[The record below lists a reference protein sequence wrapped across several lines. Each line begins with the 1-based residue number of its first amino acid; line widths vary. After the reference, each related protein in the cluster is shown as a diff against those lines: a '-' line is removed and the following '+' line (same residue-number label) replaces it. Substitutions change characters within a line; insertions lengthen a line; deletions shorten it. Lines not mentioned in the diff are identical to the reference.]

1 MVVHKVDRPFGAEG
15 KVLLFEAMDPTEKS
29 VAWLVERGVDVSVG
43 KKMWDPDFR
52 RFSEDEIIHA
62 AEGCVAVMG
71 ASGAHFTRRVI
82 ASLPTLRIISKFG
95 MGYDSIDV
103 GAATEHGIVVTN
115 TPDDFNLTAVAEHT
129 IASILA
135 LKKQLLVWTPAFMR
149 SGGWRGDV
157 FARYL
162 TGNTIGIVGFGRIGR
177 SVATRLAGWGVKIVI
192 YDPFARD
199 LPEGVT
205 SVSLDDLLRTSDV
218 VTLHATPTAETHH
231 MIGSAE
237 LALMKPSA
245 LLINTGRHSL
255 VDYGALREVLRER
268 RIAGAALDVFEIE
281 PPDPQDMLFRLD
293 NVLVTP
299 HSAAWTFETVE
310 SMGWHGARNLWALMS
325 GEGTAD
331 IVNPEVLT
339 MINGRESVEE

>member
-1 MVVHKVDRPFGAEG
+1 MTVHKVDRPIGVSG
-15 KVLLFEAMDPTEKS
+15 KVLLFEAMDPTEQS

-43 KKMWDPDFR
+43 KKMWDRDFK

-62 AEGCVAVMG
+62 AQGCVAVMG
-71 ASGAHFTRRVI
+71 ASGAHFTRKVI
-82 ASLPTLRIISKFG
+82 ASLPALRVISKFG

-103 GAATEHGIVVTN
+103 AAATEHGIVVTN

-135 LKKQLLVWTPAFMR
+135 LKKQFLVWTPGFMR

-157 FARYL
+157 FAGYL
-162 TGNTIGIVGFGRIGR
+162 TGNTVGIVGFGRIGR
-177 SVATRLAGWGVKIVI
+177 SVAARLAGWGVKILI
-192 YDPFARD
+192 HDPFARD
-199 LPEGVT
+199 LPDDVT
-205 SVSLDDLLRTSDV
+205 SVSLEDLLRASDV
-218 VTLHATPTAETHH
+218 VTLHATPTAQTRH
-231 MIGSAE
+231 MIGSDE

-245 LLINTGRHSL
+245 LLINTGRSSL
-255 VDYGALREVLRER
+255 VDYAALREALRER
-268 RIAGAALDVFEIE
+268 RIAGAALDVFEVE
-281 PPDPQDMLFRLD
+281 PPDPGDLLFSLD

-310 SMGWHGARNLWALMS
+310 SMGWHGARNLWAVMS

-331 IVNPEVLT
+331 IVNPQALSS
-339 MINGRESVEE
+339 IK